1 MKNKKALQILAIVA
15 LMAIFS
21 AGVAVAY
28 FWAIGGESEP
38 SYPEPEP
45 EPCLDCDGGP
55 NDPWDRYEIKKPV
68 IYLYPEEEMEVE
80 VKLGAPE
87 KIAVDY
93 PDYNGGWKVLAQPDG
108 TLTMS
113 GKQYYSLY
121 YEADSEQLDLNC
133 AGFVVAKDEVEG
145 FLEEKLAILGLNYR
159 EREEFITYWAK
170 DLEKSN
176 YVFIRFMPKYE
187 IDEEM
192 PLTVSPAPD
201 TTIRVMMQFKNLDE
215 RIEIDE
221 QELTPVE
228 RTGFTV
234 VEWGGVDLGKW
245 Y

>member
-15 LMAIFS
+15 LMVIFG

-45 EPCLDCDGGP
+45 EPCLDCD
-55 NDPWDRYEIKKPV
+55 DDFDDSWDRYEIKKPV
-68 IYLYPEEEMEVE
+68 IYLYPKEEMEVE

-108 TLTMS
+108 TLTMN
-113 GKQYYSLY
+113 GKKYYSLY
-121 YEADSEQLDLNC
+121 YEADTEQMDLNC
-133 AGFVVAKDEVEG
+133 AGFVVAKDDVEK
-145 FLEEKLAILGLNYR
+145 FLEEKLELLGLNYR

-176 YVFIRFMPKYE
+176 YVFIRFMPRDE
-187 IDEEM
+187 IDAEM

-201 TTIRVMMQFKNLDE
+201 TTIRIIMQFKNLDE
-215 RIEIDE
+215 YIELDE

-234 VEWGGVDLGKW
+234 VEWGGVDLGEW

>member
-1 MKNKKALQILAIVA
+1 MKNRKSLRILAAVA
-15 LMAIFS
+15 LVTIFGV
-21 AGVAVAY
+21 GVAVAY
-28 FWAIGGESEP
+28 FWALGGESEP
-38 SYPEPEP
+38 ISPDINP
-45 EPCLDCDGGP
+45 EPCLDCDENP
-55 NDPWDRYEIKKPV
+55 HNRWDDIEVKKPI
-68 IYLYPEEEMEVE
+68 IYIYPEEEMEVE

-93 PDYNGGWKVLAQPDG
+93 PDYNGGWKVLARPDG
-108 TLTMS
+108 TLTIND
-113 GKQYYSLY
+113 KQYYSLY
-121 YEADSEQLDLNC
+121 YEADTDQLDLNC
-133 AGFVVAKDEVEG
+133 SGFVVAKDEIES
-145 FLEEKLAILGLNYR
+145 FLEEKLELLGLNYR

-170 DLEKSN
+170 DLEKSE
-176 YVFIRFMPKYE
+176 YAFIRFMPRYE

-201 TTIRVMMQFKNLDE
+201 TVIRIIMQFKNLDE
-215 RIEIDE
+215 YIELDE